1 MAKKDNLRQSKIS
14 YLRGLL
20 RGGRSIEELR
30 TPRHPFLLAYADR
43 PGYYKELPSG
53 VIWHENDIEEYELK
67 HPGDHV
73 FLMFKANS
81 EGDGFERSITEFIE
95 RATP

>member
-30 TPRHPFLLAYADR
+30 TPRHPFLLAYDDR

-53 VIWHENDIEEYELK
+53 KSWYEKDVEEYERK

-73 FLMFKANS
+73 FLMFKVQS
-81 EGDGFERSITEFIE
+81 ESCELEKSLTEFILN
-95 RATP
+95 ANP

>member
-30 TPRHPFLLAYADR
+30 KPRHPFLLAYADR

-53 VIWHENDIEEYELK
+53 IIWYEKDIRDYEVK

-73 FLMFKANS
+73 FLMFMAKF
-81 EGDGFERSITEFIE
+81 EGDKLERSLTEFIQ
-95 RATP
+95 RATM

>member
-30 TPRHPFLLAYADR
+30 TPRHPFLLAYNDR
-43 PGYYKELPSG
+43 LGYYKELPSG
-53 VIWHENDIEEYELK
+53 LIWYEKDIEEYERK

-81 EGDGFERSITEFIE
+81 EGCELEKSLTEFMLG
-95 RATP
+95 ATP